1 MSLRK
6 FIKKGLVA
14 CATLVLSALFTLG
27 AKGVQTDAQDGFNLR
42 LDNAGQWYYYTEDG
56 NIDYS
61 YSGMAENEYGW
72 WYITDG
78 TVDFNYTGMAEN
90 KYGWWY
96 LSNGTVDWNYTGMAE
111 NIYGKWCIK
120 DGYVNWD
127 YYGMIYGPWGWTYVT
142 NGYVNTDYTGLAQNE
157 YGWWYITNGYLDY
170 TYNGMAENEYGWWYI
185 TDGTVDFNYTGIA
198 ANRYGSWWMKAGTV
212 DFSAN
217 GDYTGSDGIVYTVV
231 NGYAKVKTP
240 AKQTGFVEEANGD
253 VYYYNEQG
261 ILEQAVGM
269 DVSNYNGQ
277 IDWDAVK
284 ASGEVKF
291 AIIRV
296 GYGDDIASQDDK
308 RAVYNMNE
316 CERVGIPYG
325 VYLFSYAVS
334 TDEAYSEAAHVLRML
349 QGRKPIL
356 GVYLDVENQSYDDGS
371 NYYQKNGL
379 DPYSEDGRRRLTDYT
394 KIVLSAVTNA
404 GYKAGIYMNQ
414 NYYWNVLYMDE
425 LAGYRWLAAWG
436 DYGSCPIEGC
446 KMWQYT
452 SDGKVTGV
460 PSERVD
466 MNYWL
471 NN

>member
-1 MSLRK
+1 MRRFLKKSLM
-6 FIKKGLVA
+6 A
-14 CATLVLSALFTLG
+14 CATLALSALFTLG
-27 AKGVQTDAQDGFNLR
+27 AKSVQADAQDGFNLR
-42 LDNAGQWYYYTEDG
+42 LDNAGQWHYYTEDG

-78 TVDFNYTGMAEN
+78 TVDFDYNGMAEN

-96 LSNGTVDWNYTGMAE
+96 LSNGTVDWDYNGMAE
-111 NIYGKWCIK
+111 NIYGRWYMKSGCV
-120 DGYVNWD
+120 DWD
-127 YYGMIYGPWGWTYVT
+127 YYGMAYGPWDWTYVT
-142 NGYVNTDYTGLAQNE
+142 NGFVNTDYTGLAENE

-170 TYNGMAENEYGWWYI
+170 TYNGMAENEYGWWYM
-185 TDGTVDFNYTGIA
+185 TDGGINWDFEGIA

-261 ILEQAVGM
+261 MLEQAVGM

-371 NYYQKNGL
+371 NYYQKHGL

-414 NYYWNVLYMDE
+414 NYYCNVLYMNE